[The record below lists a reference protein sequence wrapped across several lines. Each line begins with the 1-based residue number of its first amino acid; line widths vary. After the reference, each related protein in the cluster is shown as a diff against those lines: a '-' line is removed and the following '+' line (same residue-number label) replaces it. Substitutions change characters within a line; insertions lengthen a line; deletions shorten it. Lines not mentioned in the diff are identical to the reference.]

1 MSKKYAY
8 LIKVDADANNNKFY
22 EMIEQ
27 DNGTFIAFNGRVDVT
42 RVEQK
47 PKPMSEWDSTYRK
60 KLKGKTNEPPYTDI
74 THLKS
79 VKTDSNPQATQ
90 SKYVDV
96 KNPVVKSLIDTLERY
111 SNLSIQQNYTVK
123 AVDVSQAQID
133 EAESIINELTSEM
146 KKGNLDNTNKL
157 LQKLF
162 MVIPRKMKQVREHL
176 FVTIGQK
183 EFDKLNEE
191 IDLLGTMRQ
200 QVQQF
205 IALQP
210 TTTSAPS
217 QLTILDSLGITCE
230 EVTNSNDIAFIKT
243 KMQDRKDLFYKAYKI
258 VNHKTQKAFN
268 NFKPIKPKQE
278 IFWHGSRNAN
288 WLSIMSKGLMI
299 RPSGAVHTG
308 SMFGDG
314 IYYADK
320 FQKSYGYTDGRGS
333 YWAGGGNN
341 EAFMALYNVHVGK
354 QKEILHHNSSCYKLS
369 KSVLDREGYDSVFAK
384 GGADLRNNEYIVY
397 DGAQCTI
404 EYLIWLKC

>member
-1 MSKKYAY
+1 MSTKYAY
-8 LIKVDADANNNKFY
+8 LIMVEAGSNNNKFY
-22 EMIEQ
+22 EMI
-27 DNGTFIAFNGRVDVT
+27 DNGNGTFTAFNGRVDVS
-42 RVEQK
+42 RVQQK
-47 PKPMSEWDSTYRK
+47 PVSIHDWDKTLKSKIK
-60 KLKGKTNEPPYTDI
+60 KGYQDI

-79 VKTDSNPQATQ
+79 VKTNTASPGAS
-90 SKYVDV
+90 SKYVDI
-96 KNPVVKSLIDTLERY
+96 KHPNVKSLIDTLERY

-123 AVDVSQAQID
+123 AVDVSEAQIT
-133 EAESIINELTSEM
+133 EAEDIIKQLTTEM
-146 KKGNLDNTNKL
+146 KKGDLDRTNKL
-157 LQKLF
+157 LTQLF
-162 MVIPRKMKQVREHL
+162 VTIPRKMKQVREHL
-176 FVTIGQK
+176 FTTIDQRA
-183 EFDKLNEE
+183 FQKLNEE
-191 IDLLGTMRQ
+191 IDLLSTMRQ

-205 IALQP
+205 MALQP
-210 TTTSAPS
+210 TTNTAPS
-217 QLTILDSLGITCE
+217 NLTILDSLGITCE
-230 EVTNSNDIAFIKT
+230 PVTEQKEIDFILH
-243 KMQDRKDLFYKAYKI
+243 KMQDKKSLFYKAYKI
-258 VNHKTQKAFN
+258 VNHKTQKAFDG
-268 NFKPIKPKQE
+268 FKPIKPKQE

-354 QKEILHHNSSCYKLS
+354 QKEILHHTSSCYQLS
-369 KSVLDREGYDSVFAK
+369 KKVMEREGYDSVFAK

-397 DGAQCTI
+397 DSAQCTI

>member
-1 MSKKYAY
+1 M
-8 LIKVDADANNNKFY
+8 VEPGNNNNKFY
-22 EMIEQ
+22 EMI
-27 DNGTFIAFNGRVDVT
+27 DNGNGTFTSFNGRVDVS
-42 RVEQK
+42 RVQQK
-47 PKPMSEWDSTYRK
+47 PVSIHDWDKTLRSKIK
-60 KLKGKTNEPPYTDI
+60 KGYQDI

-79 VKTDSNPQATQ
+79 VKTTTNTNTQ
-90 SKYVDV
+90 SKYVDI
-96 KNPVVKSLIDTLERY
+96 KNHHVKSLIDTLERY

-123 AVDVSQAQID
+123 AVDVSEAQIN
-133 EAESIINELTSEM
+133 EAEDIIKQLTAEM

-157 LQKLF
+157 LTQLF
-162 MVIPRKMKQVREHL
+162 VVIPRKMKQVREHL
-176 FVTIGQK
+176 FTTIGQR

-200 QVQQF
+200 QVQQVM
-205 IALQP
+205 ALQP
-210 TTTSAPS
+210 TTTAAPS

-230 EVTNSNDIAFIKT
+230 QVVDQKEIDFILH
-243 KMQDRKDLFYKAYKI
+243 KMQDRKSLFHKAFKV

-268 NFKPIKPKQE
+268 GFKPIKPKQE

-354 QKEILHHNSSCYKLS
+354 QKEILHHDSSCYRLS
-369 KSVLDREGYDSVFAK
+369 KSVLDREGFDSVFAK

>member
-1 MSKKYAY
+1 MSTKYAY
-8 LIKVDADANNNKFY
+8 LIMVEAGSNNNKFY
-22 EMIEQ
+22 EMI
-27 DNGTFIAFNGRVDVT
+27 DNGNGTFTAFNGRVDVS
-42 RVEQK
+42 RVQQK
-47 PKPMSEWDSTYRK
+47 PVSIHDWDKTLKSKIK
-60 KLKGKTNEPPYTDI
+60 KGYQDI

-79 VKTDSNPQATQ
+79 VKTNTASTGAS
-90 SKYVDV
+90 SKYVDI
-96 KNPVVKSLIDTLERY
+96 KHPNVKSLIDTLERY

-123 AVDVSQAQID
+123 AVEVSEAQIT
-133 EAESIINELTSEM
+133 EAEDIIKQLTTEM
-146 KKGNLDNTNKL
+146 KKGDLDRTNKL
-157 LQKLF
+157 LTQLF
-162 MVIPRKMKQVREHL
+162 VTIPRKMKQVREHL
-176 FVTIGQK
+176 FTTIDQRA
-183 EFDKLNEE
+183 FQKLNEE
-191 IDLLGTMRQ
+191 IDLLSTMRQ

-205 IALQP
+205 MALQP
-210 TTTSAPS
+210 TTNTAPS
-217 QLTILDSLGITCE
+217 NLTILDSLGITCE
-230 EVTNSNDIAFIKT
+230 PVTEQKEIDFILH
-243 KMQDRKDLFYKAYKI
+243 KMQDKKSLFYKAYKI
-258 VNHKTQKAFN
+258 VNHKTQKAFDG
-268 NFKPIKPKQE
+268 FKPIKQKQE

-333 YWAGGGNN
+333 YWAGGGNK

-354 QKEILHHNSSCYKLS
+354 QKEILHHDSSCYRLS
-369 KSVLDREGYDSVFAK
+369 KSVLDREGFDSVFAK

>member
-1 MSKKYAY
+1 MSTKYAY
-8 LIKVDADANNNKFY
+8 LVMVEAGNNNNKFY
-22 EMIEQ
+22 EMV
-27 DNGTFIAFNGRVDVT
+27 DNGNGTFTSFNGRVDVS
-42 RVEQK
+42 RVQQK
-47 PKPMSEWDSTYRK
+47 PVSIHDWDKTLRSKIK
-60 KLKGKTNEPPYTDI
+60 KGYQDI

-79 VKTDSNPQATQ
+79 VKSTVTPAGATA
-90 SKYVDV
+90 SKYIDI
-96 KNPVVKSLIDTLERY
+96 KNHVVKSLIDTLERY

-133 EAESIINELTSEM
+133 EAENIIKELTSEM
-146 KKGNLDNTNKL
+146 KKGNLTETNKL
-157 LQKLF
+157 LTKLF
-162 MVIPRKMKQVREHL
+162 VTIPRKMKQVREHL
-176 FVTIGQK
+176 FVTLGQK

-200 QVQQF
+200 QVQQVM
-205 IALQP
+205 ALQP
-210 TTTSAPS
+210 TTTAAPS

-230 EVTNSNDIAFIKT
+230 EVTDRKELDLILH
-243 KMQDRKDLFYKAYKI
+243 KMQDRKSLFHKAYKI
-258 VNHKTQKAFN
+258 VNHRTQKQFN
-268 NFKPIKPKQE
+268 SFKPIKPKQE

-333 YWAGGGNN
+333 YWAGGGQN

-354 QKEILHHNSSCYKLS
+354 QKEILHHDSSCYKLS